1 MNFFFRKRLSS
12 QDKKKHSNILKRK
25 GSSSRVDSEQE
36 KQLKSNLDNSHILK
50 RVKNLSKQ

>member
-1 MNFFFRKRLSS
+1 M
-12 QDKKKHSNILKRK
+12 

>member
-1 MNFFFRKRLSS
+1 MNFFFRKKLSS